1 MHRQRGSQ
9 SPIRDQSAPSIVVPS
24 VFMAVFIPLVLLRLF
39 TRIVV
44 VKSGLGWDDWAT
56 ILLTVVLIP
65 GNVMSIVLAHLGL
78 GKDIWTIEFQN
89 ITKLLYIF
97 YIQEFLYVSAIAITK
112 LAFLFFYASIF
123 PTAHKMRWLI
133 KGTGVVTICYGV
145 GCLFAFAFQCSP
157 ISFNWNGWDGEHA
170 GTCVK
175 KNDLIM
181 AAGIINV
188 VLDAWVIALP
198 IPALMKLQMSTGRK
212 LQIISMFSLGF
223 LITGISSYR
232 VAMLKIF
239 ATSSNATWDHAT
251 PGFWSLAEVDVGLVC
266 LCLPPIRPLLSHYFP
281 KVFGSRPAGSSRTLT
296 GPQSV
301 GPKTKR
307 GELELGSNSNNG
319 GSFVQLID
327 MDKGNGKVYG
337 SGY

>member
-1 MHRQRGSQ
+1 MSDLLPQSACSPTNQTCICTDIKLKADISTCVTAKCTVKEGLTTLNVTHTKCG
-9 SPIRDQSAPSIVVPS
+9 SPIRDQSAPSILVPA
-24 VFMAVFIPLVLLRLF
+24 VFMAVFIPLVLLRIY

-56 ILLTVVLIP
+56 ILLALVLIP

-112 LAFLFFYASIF
+112 LAFLLFYYTIF
-123 PTAHKMRWLI
+123 PTSHQMRWLI
-133 KGTGVVTICYGV
+133 KGTGIVTLGYGI

-198 IPALMKLQMSTGRK
+198 IPPLLKLQMSTSRK
-212 LQIISMFSLGF
+212 VQIISMFSLGF
-223 LITGISSYR
+223 LITGISCYR

-251 PGFWSLAEVDVGLVC
+251 PGFWSLAEVD
-266 LCLPPIRPLLSHYFP
+266 F
-281 KVFGSRPAGSSRTLT
+281 
-296 GPQSV
+296 SV
-301 GPKTKR
+301 QGQQVR
-307 GELELGSNSNNG
+307 AEL
-319 GSFVQLID
+319 
-327 MDKGNGKVYG
+327 
-337 SGY
+337 